1 MRLENFRQAVVRSFQ
16 GLLQARGVGFEEQ
29 LLENFLDK
37 IDSCCPWFRE
47 EKTLNNRTWE
57 RVGEALKNTQADN
70 FTLCFWALVKDAI
83 EKEISKGSDST
94 QADLEEF
101 QEECLTERTFS
112 ERGPLNP
119 KFDRYRDSD
128 DELTLDKEGHSERG
142 ATKYFDEA

>member
-1 MRLENFRQAVVRSFQ
+1 MRLENSRQAVVRSFQ

-70 FTLCFWALVKDAI
+70 FTLCLWAHIKKDTLEKAI
-83 EKEISKGSDST
+83 
-94 QADLEEF
+94 
-101 QEECLTERTFS
+101 
-112 ERGPLNP
+112 
-119 KFDRYRDSD
+119 
-128 DELTLDKEGHSERG
+128 
-142 ATKYFDEA
+142 